1 MSSMNPDEHPFA
13 GLDGALAHGR
23 TEKPRTSGRTMV
35 IDWGIPM
42 QQQRDLT
49 DMGAEYFDFA
59 KIAVGLS
66 RLCPQDLLTQKID
79 QYRSRDVEP
88 FPGGQYLE
96 YAEVHGKLDR
106 YLPACLEAGYRWVEV
121 SDNIAPV
128 SLQWKERVITEAVE
142 DYGLRVL
149 GEVGRKEGLDNTIPL
164 VDNARAC
171 MDAGA
176 SVLLVEAAELVSDDA
191 ETAAAVDEI
200 VQVVGIGQVMFE
212 LPGPWIEGVH
222 ACDIHQMR
230 RRLIDRYGSQVNI
243 GNVAPDEL
251 MSMEAYRRG
260 LGVNAGSG

>member
-1 MSSMNPDEHPFA
+1 MNPDEHPFN
-13 GLDGALAHGR
+13 GLDGALAGER
-23 TEKPRTSGRTMV
+23 TAKPRSSGLTMV
-35 IDWGIPM
+35 IDWGIGL

-49 DMGAEYFDFA
+49 DMGAEYFDLA

-66 RLCPQDLLTQKID
+66 RLWSTELLRQKID

-106 YLPACLEAGYRWVEV
+106 YLPACIDLGYRWVEV

-128 SLQWKERVITEAVE
+128 SLQWKGKIITEAVE

-149 GEVGRKEGLDNTIPL
+149 GEVGRKEGLENRIPL
-164 VDNARAC
+164 VDNAMAC

-176 SVLLVEAAELVSDDA
+176 SVLLVEAAELVSEKA

-200 VQVVGIGQVMFE
+200 VRAIGVEQVMFE

-222 ACDIHQMR
+222 ACDIHHMR
-230 RRLIDRYGSQVNI
+230 RELIKRYGSQVNI
-243 GNVAPDEL
+243 GNVAADEL
-251 MSMEAYRRG
+251 MSLEAYRRG
-260 LGVNAGSG
+260 LGVNAGSA